1 MGRCV
6 PDFSPFKTCLR
17 KEWLHEMEQGF
28 TGASR
33 AVFIGVV
40 SQPRDKQSCQEKGG
54 VSPFLLGAQVMG
66 VCLALFFWGVAGW
79 RGSAWKWAVGYSR
92 RMLRLPTPLRYT
104 GGPSSAVDS
113 GSLSLIGFFC
123 FQLEP
128 ALRRELVKEPVDR
141 ALSRSLCEPGG
152 PGRLGC

>member
-1 MGRCV
+1 MRWNKASQEHPGL
-6 PDFSPFKTCLR
+6 FSLGLSASPVT
-17 KEWLHEMEQGF
+17 
-28 TGASR
+28 SR
-33 AVFIGVV
+33 AA
-40 SQPRDKQSCQEKGG
+40 RKRGG